1 MSSINATELEGP
13 RTVKAK
19 IKYVV
24 KGEHTIFYPGDR
36 DSSYWPGE
44 WHEVEVT
51 DLHSLPESQWPTVEN
66 NGFALLRH
74 TTHMSGEDYQDE
86 DKVVKIYYPEMCEL
100 AEQVN
105 GAVKAIAFGHVARSD
120 APDARQHLQ
129 PSYAAHVDY
138 GRKTIEEY
146 AYNILGDEAEKW
158 LKKRVVLMN
167 FWRPV
172 QTIYRSPL
180 AICDA
185 STVSK
190 DDLNFAEVRGGLN
203 DPDRPPLYGWNLS
216 YNPDHRWSYAFEMQ
230 PEEIFAFKLYD
241 SRDDVPQYSGH
252 TAIDLPW
259 ADENTPPRQSMEIRT
274 ISFIEE

>member
-1 MSSINATELEGP
+1 MTSEITSQAEASHHVT
-13 RTVKAK
+13 AK

-36 DSSYWPGE
+36 EKSYWPGE
-44 WHEVEVT
+44 MRDMEIK
-51 DLHSLPESQWPTVEN
+51 DLHSLPEAELPTVKK

-74 TTHMSGEDYQDE
+74 DTQMSGDDYFDE
-86 DKVVKIYYPEMCEL
+86 KKITQIYYPEMCEL
-100 AEQVN
+100 AKQVN
-105 GAVKAIAFGHVARSD
+105 GATKSIAFGHVARSD
-120 APDARQHLQ
+120 KPDATQHSQ

-146 AYNILGDEAEKW
+146 AYNILGDEAETW

-167 FWRPV
+167 FWRPIKV
-172 QTIYRSPL
+172 IHRTPL
-180 AICDA
+180 ALVDA
-185 STVSK
+185 STVTK
-190 DDLNFAEVRGGLN
+190 NDLNFAEVRGGLN
-203 DPDRPPLYGWNLS
+203 DPNRPPLYGWNLS
-216 YNPDHRWSYAFEMQ
+216 FNPDHLWYYAFEMQ

-241 SRDDVPQYSGH
+241 SNESVPQYSGH

-259 ADENTPPRQSMEIRT
+259 TDENTPPRHSMEIRT